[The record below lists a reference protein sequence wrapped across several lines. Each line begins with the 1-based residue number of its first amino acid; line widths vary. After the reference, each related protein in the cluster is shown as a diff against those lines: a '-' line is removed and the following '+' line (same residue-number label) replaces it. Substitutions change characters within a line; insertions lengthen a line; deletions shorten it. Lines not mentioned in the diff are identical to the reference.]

1 MYYDSKRMFN
11 YSICNVSIYHVNM
24 TIKLNHI
31 INYTKLNMIVFKFI
45 YLEEVMFKFYHIL
58 WKLLSYIVFAKSLIC
73 IISNEVWHIVM
84 RYITNSRHKTF
95 CDKTEEVAAAY
106 YLGWINICP
115 SFHPLAKVWYSIY
128 TLQRFTYMLVP
139 NSNGWRKALVVNI
152 RHMDLPSVTFITLHL
167 EKNSMK

>member
-1 MYYDSKRMFN
+1 M
-11 YSICNVSIYHVNM
+11 
-24 TIKLNHI
+24 
-31 INYTKLNMIVFKFI
+31 
-45 YLEEVMFKFYHIL
+45 
-58 WKLLSYIVFAKSLIC
+58 SYIVFAKSLIC

-167 EKNSMK
+167 EKFYKIRQMHLHEYEMHSCYSSCNLSNNSNLIMPRLCHKLKMRTFRKILFDSLYK

>member
-1 MYYDSKRMFN
+1 MSASTFYQ
-11 YSICNVSIYHVNM
+11 IL
-24 TIKLNHI
+24 TIALPQGPAA
-31 INYTKLNMIVFKFI
+31 L
-45 YLEEVMFKFYHIL
+45 FKFYHIL

-152 RHMDLPSVTFITLHL
+152 RHMELPSVTFITLHL
-167 EKNSMK
+167 AKIL

>member
-1 MYYDSKRMFN
+1 MIQSTIQN
-11 YSICNVSIYHVNM
+11 WIC
-24 TIKLNHI
+24 
-31 INYTKLNMIVFKFI
+31 
-45 YLEEVMFKFYHIL
+45 
-58 WKLLSYIVFAKSLIC
+58 LSYNSSAIIYSSKKLYLNSIIFFESYWAVSFFAKSLIC

-167 EKNSMK
+167 EKKYIR

>member
-1 MYYDSKRMFN
+1 MQCKHLSCQYEYEAWSYNQLYKTEYACFQIHLLFYLCRRIN
-11 YSICNVSIYHVNM
+11 
-24 TIKLNHI
+24 IKISSL
-31 INYTKLNMIVFKFI
+31 FS
-45 YLEEVMFKFYHIL
+45 
-58 WKLLSYIVFAKSLIC
+58 KLLSYIVFAKSLIC

-167 EKNSMK
+167 EKNL

>member
-1 MYYDSKRMFN
+1 MQCKHLSCQYDYKTESYNQLYKTEYACLQIHLIF
-11 YSICNVSIYHVNM
+11 
-24 TIKLNHI
+24 
-31 INYTKLNMIVFKFI
+31 
-45 YLEEVMFKFYHIL
+45 LEEVMFKFYHIL

-152 RHMDLPSVTFITLHL
+152 RHMDVPSVTFITLHL
-167 EKNSMK
+167 EKFYKIRQLHLHE

>member
-1 MYYDSKRMFN
+1 MQCKHLSCQYDYKTEGYNQLYKTEYACLQIHLLFHLWNLMYYDGK
-11 YSICNVSIYHVNM
+11 
-24 TIKLNHI
+24 
-31 INYTKLNMIVFKFI
+31 IVEDVI
-45 YLEEVMFKFYHIL
+45 FKFYHII

-167 EKNSMK
+167 EKIL

>member
-1 MYYDSKRMFN
+1 M
-11 YSICNVSIYHVNM
+11 
-24 TIKLNHI
+24 
-31 INYTKLNMIVFKFI
+31 
-45 YLEEVMFKFYHIL
+45 
-58 WKLLSYIVFAKSLIC
+58 SYIVFAKSLIC

-167 EKNSMK
+167 ENSIKWGKCIYMNKKCIVAIRRICLIIQILLCQDYVINWKWGLLTKILFDSLYK